1 MIREL
6 HFGGRALRLD
16 ITGDAAANLVDFLFC
31 QVPGRGDRQPHV
43 TLSLKGGRADDDLC
57 FTFPGA
63 EHPGWRDEG
72 YIVESADHPAGEVRG
87 PTAQIALKVLYEV
100 DFHLA
105 NLASDGLY
113 LHAASLA
120 RQGQALIMPASSG
133 SGKSTL
139 TYWLTQ
145 HGFHYMSDEA
155 TFVSLNSR
163 MCTGFTRPA
172 VLKLGSLDLFP
183 NLAAQSKLE
192 LRRGNR
198 QPYGWLIGV
207 SALNVLGL
215 QHTPLIKSFIFPHF
229 QPGSGFKY
237 EQLSAA
243 HTAFELARCLI
254 NARNLVQNGFPE
266 VLRLAQVVPA
276 WRLVYG
282 DLQQVEGFFD
292 NQF

>member
-1 MIREL
+1 MTRDL

-16 ITGDAAANLVDFLFC
+16 IMGDAATDLVEFLFC
-31 QVPGRGDRQPHV
+31 QVPGRGGVQPHV
-43 TLSLKGGRADDDLC
+43 TLSLNDCCADSELC
-57 FTFPGA
+57 FTFPGV
-63 EHPGWRDEG
+63 EHPGERDEG
-72 YIVESADHPAGEVRG
+72 HIVESADHPVGEVRG
-87 PTAQIALKVLYEV
+87 LAAQIALKVLYEV

-120 RQGQALIMPASSG
+120 RHGQALIMPASSG

-155 TFVSLNSR
+155 TFVSLDSR

-192 LRRGNR
+192 LRRGSG

-207 SALNVLGL
+207 SALNALGM

-266 VLRLAQVVPA
+266 VLRLAQAVPA

-282 DLQQVEGFFD
+282 DLQQVEWFFD
-292 NQF
+292 KQF

>member
-1 MIREL
+1 MIRNL
-6 HFGGRALRLD
+6 HFGGRAVRID
-16 ITGDAAANLVDFLFC
+16 VNGAAASDLTDFLFN
-31 QVPGRGDRQPHV
+31 QVPRQGNTQPHV
-43 TLSLKGGRADDDLC
+43 SLSLKDSSINGEIL

-63 EHPGWRDEG
+63 EHPGISDKG
-72 YIVESADHPAGEVRG
+72 HIVESADHPAGEVRG
-87 PTAQIALKVLYEV
+87 PAARIALKVLYEA

-105 NLASDGLY
+105 NLSSDGSY

-120 RQGQALIMPASSG
+120 RLGQALIMPASSG

-155 TFVSLNSR
+155 TFIPLNSQ
-163 MCTGFTRPA
+163 MCTGLTRPA
-172 VLKLGSLDLFP
+172 VLKTGSLALFP
-183 NLAAQSKLE
+183 ELE
-192 LRRGNR
+192 MRPKIELHGAGDH
-198 QPYGWLIGV
+198 PYGWLIGTP
-207 SALNVLGL
+207 ALNPLAMDN
-215 QHTPLIKSFIFPHF
+215 TSLIKSIVFPYF
-229 QPGSGFKY
+229 QPGSDLEF
-237 EQLSAA
+237 EQLSSA

-254 NARNLVQNGFPE
+254 NARNLSQNGFPE
-266 VLRLAQVVPA
+266 IMRLAQAVPA

>member
-1 MIREL
+1 MNAEIL
-6 HFGGRALRLD
+6 
-16 ITGDAAANLVDFLFC
+16 
-31 QVPGRGDRQPHV
+31 
-43 TLSLKGGRADDDLC
+43 

-63 EHPGWRDEG
+63 EHPGVRDEDH
-72 YIVESADHPAGEVRG
+72 IAESTDHRAGEVRG
-87 PTAQIALKVLYEV
+87 PAAQIALKVLYEV

-133 SGKSTL
+133 NGKSTL

-145 HGFHYMSDEA
+145 RGFHYMSDEA
-155 TFVSLNSR
+155 TFVPLNSR
-163 MCTGFTRPA
+163 KCTGFTRPP
-172 VLKLGSLDLFP
+172 VLKTGTLDLFP
-183 NLAAQSKLE
+183 NLEEQPKLE
-192 LRRGNR
+192 VQRVGG
-198 QPYGWLIGV
+198 QVYGWLIGV
-207 SALNVLGL
+207 SALNALGME
-215 QHTPLIKSFIFPHF
+215 HTPMIKSIVFPHF
-229 QPGSGFKY
+229 QPGADLEY
-237 EQLSAA
+237 EQLSSA

-266 VLRLAQVVPA
+266 VLRLAQAVPA

-282 DLQQVEGFFD
+282 DLQQVEMFFD

>member
-1 MIREL
+1 MIRDL
-6 HFGGRALRLD
+6 HFGGRAVRLD
-16 ITGDAAANLVDFLFC
+16 VNGAAASDLTDFLFS
-31 QVPGRGDRQPHV
+31 QVPRQGSTQPHV
-43 TLSLKGGRADDDLC
+43 SFSLKDSSMNGEIL

-63 EHPGWRDEG
+63 EHPGVSDEG
-72 YIVESADHPAGEVRG
+72 HIVDNADHHTSEAHGSA
-87 PTAQIALKVLYEV
+87 AQIALKVLYEV

-155 TFVSLNSR
+155 TFVPENSQK
-163 MCTGFTRPA
+163 CIGFTRPP
-172 VLKLGSLDLFP
+172 VLKTGSLDLFP
-183 NLAAQSKLE
+183 NLKELPKLE
-192 LRRGNR
+192 LRRVGG
-198 QPYGWLIGV
+198 QVYGWLIDV
-207 SALNVLGL
+207 SALNALGME
-215 QHTPLIKSFIFPHF
+215 HTPLIKSIVFPHF
-229 QPGSGFKY
+229 QPGADLKY

-266 VLRLAQVVPA
+266 VLRVARAVPA
-276 WRLVYG
+276 WQLIYG
-282 DLQQVEGFFD
+282 DHQQVQEFFD
-292 NQF
+292 NRF

>member
-1 MIREL
+1 MIRNL
-6 HFGGRALRLD
+6 HFGGRAVRFD
-16 ITGDAAANLVDFLFC
+16 VNGAAASDLTDFLFS
-31 QVPGRGDRQPHV
+31 QVPRQGSTQPHV
-43 TLSLKGGRADDDLC
+43 SLSLKDSSINGEIL

-63 EHPGWRDEG
+63 EHPGVSNEG
-72 YIVESADHPAGEVRG
+72 HIVDNADHHTSEVRG
-87 PTAQIALKVLYEV
+87 SAAQIALKVLYEV
-100 DFHLA
+100 DFHMA

-133 SGKSTL
+133 SGKSIL

-145 HGFHYMSDEA
+145 RGFHYMSDEA
-155 TFVSLNSR
+155 TFVLLNSR
-163 MCTGFTRPA
+163 ICTGFTRPA
-172 VLKLGSLDLFP
+172 VLKSGSLDLFP
-183 NLAAQSKLE
+183 YLAAQSKLE
-192 LRRGNR
+192 LRRGGG

-207 SALNVLGL
+207 SALNTLGMD
-215 QHTPLIKSFIFPHF
+215 HTSLIKSFIFPHF

-266 VLRLAQVVPA
+266 VLRLAQAVPA

>member
-16 ITGDAAANLVDFLFC
+16 ITGDAATDLVEFLFC
-31 QVPGRGDRQPHV
+31 QVPGRGGVQPHV
-43 TLSLKGGRADDDLC
+43 TLSLKGCCADGELC

-63 EHPGWRDEG
+63 EHPRERDEG
-72 YIVESADHPAGEVRG
+72 HIVESADHLAGEVCG
-87 PTAQIALKVLYEV
+87 LAAQIALKVLYEV

-120 RQGQALIMPASSG
+120 RHGQALIMPASSG

-192 LRRGNR
+192 LRRGSGQR
-198 QPYGWLIGV
+198 YGWLIGV

-229 QPGSGFKY
+229 QPGLDFKY

-254 NARNLVQNGFPE
+254 NARNLAQNGFPE
-266 VLRLAQVVPA
+266 VLRLAQAVPA

-292 NQF
+292 KQF